1 MTVNETG
8 RGSLRS
14 KVNHP
19 AKPSRQPPN
28 DSFVDHAPS
37 RINKFKRPLI
47 SIVLAFHLVAITC
60 WCIPTNLAGVVVV
73 RKLVQPYFLWSG
85 LFQSW
90 DMFAPSPKSA
100 NTYVEAQIVYKDGT
114 REVLSL
120 PRMELLGLQG
130 KFFKERY
137 RKFADNL
144 VDERFDLMLPDV
156 ARHIARSKSTPENPV
171 KLVVLVFNFSFI
183 APGPDGSLVS
193 QPWDRH
199 VLLGYGVRPEDL
211 R

>member
-1 MTVNETG
+1 MDQAL
-8 RGSLRS
+8 SLLGGL
-14 KVNHP
+14 
-19 AKPSRQPPN
+19 
-28 DSFVDHAPS
+28 
-37 RINKFKRPLI
+37 KRPLI
-47 SIVLAFHLVAITC
+47 NIFLAFHIVAITC
-60 WCIPTNLAGVVVV
+60 WCIPIDLPGIGVV
-73 RKLVQPYFLWSG
+73 RKLVRPYFLWSG

-100 NTYVEAQIVYKDGT
+100 NTYLEAQILYKDGT
-114 REVLSL
+114 REVFTL
-120 PRMELLGLQG
+120 PRMELLGLSD

-137 RKFADNL
+137 RKFTDNL
-144 VDERFDLMLPDV
+144 VDERFDPMLPDV
-156 ARHIARSKSTPENPV
+156 ARHIARTKSSPQNPV

-193 QPWDRH
+193 QPWDQH

>member
-1 MTVNETG
+1 MKVNETG
-8 RGSLRS
+8 KGSLRS
-14 KVNHP
+14 NVNHP

-28 DSFVDHAPS
+28 DLFVDHALY
-37 RINKFKRPLI
+37 RINKLKRPLI
-47 SIVLAFHLVAITC
+47 SIFLAFHLLAITC
-60 WCIPTNLAGVVVV
+60 WCIPINLPGIVVA

-100 NTYVEAQIVYKDGT
+100 NTYVEARIVYKDGT
-114 REVLSL
+114 REVLTL
-120 PRMELLGLQG
+120 PRMEFLGLRE

-156 ARHIARSKSTPENPV
+156 ARHIARSKSTPGNPV

-183 APGPDGSLVS
+183 APGPDGSLVA
-193 QPWDRH
+193 QPWDQH